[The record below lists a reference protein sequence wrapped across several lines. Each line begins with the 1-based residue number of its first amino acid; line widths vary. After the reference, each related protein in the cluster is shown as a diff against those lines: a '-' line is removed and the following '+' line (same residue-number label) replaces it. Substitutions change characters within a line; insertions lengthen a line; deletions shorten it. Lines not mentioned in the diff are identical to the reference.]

1 MGQKVNPISLRLEKT
16 NRHFDSCW
24 YDDYN
29 YTDLLLQ
36 DYKINNYLKTVLDQ
50 IQYPEGRLLIENL
63 PKKTNLNLFY
73 YNPTNSRRKKNKIF
87 QLQDFRESKSKQRM
101 YKNQN
106 RIRFQQGIERKELWK
121 NSYRKVDC
129 RFFGRDWK
137 GSQRSG
143 NSWQHK
149 TFLGNE
155 SLQGLKIDCTSSQ
168 PTKSVNSL
176 SVPFGGFSNPF
187 LDQLPY
193 RSGKSA
199 NLLNFVVQPKEIEK
213 EWGRERFFVRYLLTL
228 FYCKSLQNK
237 RYTLH
242 NNLYAINS
250 LCNPIALSQ
259 EKERTKRK
267 EIRSG
272 RRFSK
277 SHLELSLSKGYSTLF
292 NLFFFRAL
300 IGKQSALLLVQ
311 EIVYYLER
319 KIPFRR
325 IKLSL
330 RRETPQYTCIK
341 GIRISCSG
349 RVGGRSKKAQRSK
362 TQSVKIGQS
371 SLGVFSCKIDFACKS
386 AKTRFGLIGVKVW
399 VCYQ

>member
-121 NSYRKVDC
+121 NSYRKLDC

-143 NSWQHK
+143 NSWQPK

-187 LDQLPY
+187 QDQFSY

-199 NLLNFVVQPKEIEK
+199 KFLNFVVQPKEIEK
-213 EWGRERFFVRYLLTL
+213 EWGRERFFVRYLLTS

-272 RRFSK
+272 KIFSK
-277 SHLELSLSKGYSTLF
+277 SHLELSLSKGYNTLF

-330 RRETPQYTCIK
+330 RRESVQYTCIK